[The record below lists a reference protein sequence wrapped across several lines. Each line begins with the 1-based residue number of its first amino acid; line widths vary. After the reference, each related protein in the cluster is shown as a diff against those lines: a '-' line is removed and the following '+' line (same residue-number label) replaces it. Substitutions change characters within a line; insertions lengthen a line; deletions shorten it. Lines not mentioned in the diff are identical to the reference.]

1 MLFAYDLPKFVC
13 NWLLSTESDLW
24 LFDFNAEIKI
34 YRRVIPSASLN
45 LSFYSAFPAGSVG
58 LVSGVSE
65 VSKG

>member
-45 LSFYSAFPAGSVG
+45 LSFYSSFPAGSVA
-58 LVSGVSE
+58 LVSGGSE